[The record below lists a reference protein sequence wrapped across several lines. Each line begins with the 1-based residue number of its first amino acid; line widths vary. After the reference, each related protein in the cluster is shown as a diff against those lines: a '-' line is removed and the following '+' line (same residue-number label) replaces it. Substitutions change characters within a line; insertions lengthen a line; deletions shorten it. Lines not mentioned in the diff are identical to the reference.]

1 MVVVVVVM
9 VAVVVVVVVVVV
21 ASLCAHQLD
30 DTIQT
35 ACLMDMGFFGR
46 QKNKLLVMMLLLL
59 LMMMMMMMID
69 NVVIDHHTAR
79 AIHAADA
86 APRRAMG
93 ERAVFRRWCGS
104 NSRLLPRQCC

>member
-1 MVVVVVVM
+1 MM
-9 VAVVVVVVVVVV
+9 MAVVVVVVV

-59 LMMMMMMMID
+59 LLLLLMMMMMID
-69 NVVIDHHTAR
+69 NVAIDHHTAR